1 MAVFGCKISMPRM
14 HSLAFSRIHLMNI
27 RQANK
32 KVTLTLFPVLVFF
45 PDLPLV
51 GIMVGISVGISVGM
65 VVGTGSSVGLTVM
78 VGPRLDGD

>member
-1 MAVFGCKISMPRM
+1 
-14 HSLAFSRIHLMNI
+14 MNI

-51 GIMVGISVGISVGM
+51 GIMVGISVGISVGVEVGR